1 MALLLDSG
9 AVSFLAG
16 RDQRAAALLG
26 ALQHEGLW
34 PPVVLSPVLVE
45 CLHGDSGKDANANRL
60 LKSCDIVTDIDV
72 SLARRAAWLRAR
84 ARRGSAIDALV
95 VAYAEPAGSV
105 LAGDSADIT
114 ALAANAGDVRVE
126 RI

>member
-16 RDQRAAALLG
+16 RNQRAGALLG

-45 CLHGDSGKDANANRL
+45 CLQGDSGRDANANRL
-60 LKSCDIVTDIDV
+60 LKSCDIVTDIDETV
-72 SLARRAAWLRAR
+72 ARRAAWLRAR
-84 ARRGSAIDALV
+84 ARCGSAIDALL

-105 LAGDSADIT
+105 LTGDSADIT
-114 ALAANAGDVRVE
+114 ALAANARDVQVE

>member
-105 LAGDSADIT
+105 LTGDSADIT
-114 ALAANAGDVRVE
+114 ALAANAGDVRLE

>member
-9 AVSFLAG
+9 AVSFLAS
-16 RDQRAAALLG
+16 RNQRAGALLG

-45 CLHGDSGKDANANRL
+45 CLQGDSGRDANTDRL
-60 LKSCDIVTDIDV
+60 LKSCDIVTEIDEAV
-72 SLARRAAWLRAR
+72 ARRAAWLRAQ
-84 ARRGSAIDALV
+84 ARCGSAVDALI
-95 VAYAEPAGSV
+95 VAYADPAGSV
-105 LAGDSADIT
+105 LTGDSADIT
-114 ALAANAGDVRVE
+114 ALSANARDVQVA

>member
-45 CLHGDSGKDANANRL
+45 CLHGDPGKDANANRL

-105 LAGDSADIT
+105 LTGDSADIT

>member
-1 MALLLDSG
+1 MALVLDSG
-9 AVSFLAG
+9 AVSFLAS
-16 RDQRAAALLG
+16 RNQRVGALLG

-45 CLHGDSGKDANANRL
+45 CLQGDSGKDANANRL
-60 LKSCDIVTDIDV
+60 LKSCDIVADIDEG
-72 SLARRAAWLRAR
+72 LARRAAWLRAQ

-105 LAGDSADIT
+105 LTGDSADIT
-114 ALAANAGDVRVE
+114 ALVANARDVRVE

>member
-16 RDQRAAALLG
+16 RSQRAGALLG

-45 CLHGDSGKDANANRL
+45 CLQGDSGRDANANRL
-60 LKSCDIVTDIDV
+60 LKSCDIVTDIDEGM
-72 SLARRAAWLRAR
+72 ARRAARLRAQ
-84 ARRGSAIDALV
+84 AGRGSAIDALV

-105 LAGDSADIT
+105 LTGDSADIT
-114 ALAANAGDVRVE
+114 ALAANARNVQVE
-126 RI
+126 LI

>member
-105 LAGDSADIT
+105 LTGDSADIT